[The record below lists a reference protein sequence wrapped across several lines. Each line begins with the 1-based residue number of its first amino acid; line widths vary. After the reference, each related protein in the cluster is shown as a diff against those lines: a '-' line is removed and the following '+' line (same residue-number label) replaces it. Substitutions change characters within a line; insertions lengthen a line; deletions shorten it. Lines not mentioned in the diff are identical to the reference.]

1 MSSVISTAFD
11 QAPPETG
18 ATGTH
23 AGRTQD
29 GMNGPAAPLYIIC
42 SPRRS
47 VGKTL
52 LARLLT
58 EFHLIDGR
66 PVEAFDLADEELQL
80 ADYLPQCTTIAAIGD
95 TSDQMALFDRLL
107 ADDEVTKVVD
117 LSHRTFKDFFI
128 IAQQIG
134 LFAEARSQG
143 IEPVILFLIDADPKT
158 AKAYAILRRWFA
170 EASLLPIRN
179 GIVAR
184 RIPYCEDFPN
194 ESAIPVSVEI
204 PILTSSLKALID
216 QRSFSFAK
224 FWRTTPGRLP
234 ERMDDDLRA
243 WMKRVFL
250 QFREIDLCLMCG
262 EILSALE

>member
-1 MSSVISTAFD
+1 MASATTGFGP
-11 QAPPETG
+11 APLETG
-18 ATGTH
+18 AAPASRASNGT
-23 AGRTQD
+23 
-29 GMNGPAAPLYIIC
+29 NGTVAPLYIIC
-42 SPRRS
+42 SPRRG

-52 LARLLT
+52 LARALI
-58 EFHLIDGR
+58 EFYVIDGR

-80 ADYLPQCTTIAAIGD
+80 ADYLPDRTTLAAIDD
-95 TSDQMALFDRLL
+95 TQDQMAFFDRLL
-107 ADDEVTKVVD
+107 DDGEAAKVVD

-134 LFAEARSQG
+134 LFAEARRRG

-170 EASLLPIRN
+170 DASLLPIRN
-179 GIVAR
+179 RIVAR
-184 RIPYCEDFPN
+184 RLPYFEDFPN

-204 PILTSSLKALID
+204 PNLAPSLKALTD
-216 QRSFSFAK
+216 QRSFCFAQ

-234 ERMDDDLRA
+234 DRMDDDLRA

-250 QFREIDLCLMCG
+250 QFREIELCLMCAD
-262 EILSALE
+262 ILSALE

>member
-1 MSSVISTAFD
+1 MSSVMSIGID
-11 QAPPETG
+11 RDAPATPAARSHDGING
-18 ATGTH
+18 A
-23 AGRTQD
+23 
-29 GMNGPAAPLYIIC
+29 AAPLYIVC

-58 EFHLIDGR
+58 EFHVIDGR
-66 PVEAFDLADEELQL
+66 AVDAFDLADEELQL
-80 ADYLPQCTTIAAIGD
+80 ADYLPQCTTIAAIDD
-95 TSDQMALFDRLL
+95 TRDQMAFFDRLL
-107 ADDEVTKVVD
+107 VDDQAAKVVD

-128 IAQQIG
+128 IAQQIE
-134 LFAEARSQG
+134 LFAEARRRG

-184 RIPYCEDFPN
+184 RIPYCQDFPN
-194 ESAIPVSVEI
+194 ESAIPVLVEI
-204 PILTSSLKALID
+204 PALSPSLKALVD
-216 QRSFSFAK
+216 QRSFSFAQ
-224 FWRTTPGRLP
+224 FWRSTPGRLP

-243 WMKRVFL
+243 WMKRAFL

-262 EILSALE
+262 EILSALA